1 MLLSS
6 KKYFVLIL
14 YAMLR
19 KVLGMLYGSLS
30 VAIQKLRFKPSS
42 SLVPRGIFPDV
53 HRLWKVRLVG
63 CLILLGTSFSKV
75 LLKFF

>member
-1 MLLSS
+1 MLLPS
-6 KKYFVLIL
+6 KKYFVLIF

-30 VAIQKLRFKPSS
+30 VAMQKLRFKPSS

-53 HRLWKVRLVG
+53 HRLWKVRLDG
-63 CLILLGTSFSKV
+63 CLLSDEVSV
-75 LLKFF
+75 VSAVLKFF